1 MFYPQ
6 CHQLILINHT
16 TVPHFIQTQSLFPN
30 LHSRNQN
37 ARNWSTRSV
46 DRFLGGELPVK
57 NLKIAQTKRTLFL
70 FPPNHPLFLSY
81 PSSIIAF
88 NFSSPISVVHRI
100 VGDKSVHQLRFQK
113 LKQIP
118 SAGWQLWMTFFF
130 FSFPV
135 WIHDKLKTQI
145 ELMCSI

>member
-6 CHQLILINHT
+6 CHQLVLINYT

-37 ARNWSTRSV
+37 ARNWSTCSV

-100 VGDKSVHQLRFQK
+100 VGTKVS
-113 LKQIP
+113 IN
-118 SAGWQLWMTFFF
+118 SAFKNWSKFHRRADSFEWLFF